1 MRVAS
6 MSATKKKTMQ
16 AGSSHGGEKSAS
28 AHMTSPASGHEVG
41 SPVQP
46 RRHRANDKRNF
57 KTATLQIRVSAGL
70 KSEADRTLAALGISL
85 PEAVRVFL
93 GRVVREQAIPFAL
106 EIPNPE
112 TAAGLRESMTADHE
126 RFTSAAELFHAL
138 GQGAVE

>member
-1 MRVAS
+1 MRVVG
-6 MSATKKKTMQ
+6 MSATKKKMMQ
-16 AGSSHGGEKSAS
+16 AGSSSSSEKVAS
-28 AHMTSPASGHEVG
+28 AHMTSPAGGNEVG
-41 SPVQP
+41 NPVRP
-46 RRHRANDKRNF
+46 RRHRANDKGDF
-57 KTATLQIRVSAGL
+57 KTATLQIRISAGL
-70 KSEADRTLAALGISL
+70 KSEADRTLAALGMSL

-126 RFTSAAELFHAL
+126 RFSSAAELFHAL